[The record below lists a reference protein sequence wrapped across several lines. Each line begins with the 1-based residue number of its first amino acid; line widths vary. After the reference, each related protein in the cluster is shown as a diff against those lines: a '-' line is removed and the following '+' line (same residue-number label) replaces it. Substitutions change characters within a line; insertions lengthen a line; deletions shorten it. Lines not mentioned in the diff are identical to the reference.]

1 MFVYNLKLN
10 KTSIFKIIMIIFLII
25 ILSLMFVV
33 VFNILKDA
41 NHEKNLISDSI
52 PSSEIALLKP
62 ENYTNILKAVHNNID
77 TYIGQ
82 KISFSGYVYR
92 VNGLQDDEFILARDM
107 DVGNNQTV
115 VVGFLCKNEKAKD
128 LENYTW
134 VNITGEITKG
144 YFEKVEMPI
153 LEITYIEK
161 TEKPSNDTV
170 PMPDDSFVPTC
181 VIY

>member
-10 KTSIFKIIMIIFLII
+10 KTKIFKWILVIFLII
-25 ILSLMFVV
+25 SLAALITIGVQIF
-33 VFNILKDA
+33 KEA
-41 NHEKNLISDSI
+41 KPEKNLINDTI
-52 PSSEIALLKP
+52 PSSEIATIKP
-62 ENYTNILKAVHNNID
+62 ENYTNILKSVHNDLD
-77 TYIGQ
+77 TYVGQ

-92 VNGLQDDEFILARDM
+92 VSDLKENEFILARDM

-115 VVGFLCKNEKAKD
+115 VVGFLSSYDEISKIED
-128 LENYTW
+128 YSW
-134 VNITGEITKG
+134 VNVVGEITKG
-144 YFEKVEMPI
+144 KYNNSDMPI
-153 LEITYIEK
+153 LKIINLSK